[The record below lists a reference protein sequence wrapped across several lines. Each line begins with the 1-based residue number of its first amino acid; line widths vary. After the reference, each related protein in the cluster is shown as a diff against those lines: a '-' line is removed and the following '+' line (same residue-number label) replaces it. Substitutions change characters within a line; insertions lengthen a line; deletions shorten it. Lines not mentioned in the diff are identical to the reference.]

1 MKNKTIVAM
10 VKPRQ
15 VIISTVSTSI
25 SAVREVESAE
35 LLDIYSRTKNQIKK
49 EYEHDKTNQ

>member
-15 VIISTVSTSI
+15 IITASVRTS
-25 SAVREVESAE
+25 ATREDANME
-35 LLDIYSRTKNQIKK
+35 LLNIYNQTKNQVKK
-49 EYEHDKTNQ
+49 EYEYDKTNQ